1 MKLVAMLFMLA
12 VVETAAAA
20 ADLTG
25 TWQLHLDPDFGG
37 EDDTIVCT
45 FTQDGGKLTIRC
57 GGGLPLIGDVN
68 RDKVRF
74 EGKTGP
80 QNEFTSVFT
89 GVLDDQAK
97 TMKGTWHLDMGREVR
112 DGKFD
117 ARRQQ

>member
-1 MKLVAMLFMLA
+1 MLLMLA
-12 VVETAAAA
+12 FIETAVAT

-37 EDDTIVCT
+37 VDDTIVCT
-45 FTQDGGKLTIRC
+45 FTQDGDKLTIRC
-57 GGGLPLIGDVN
+57 GGLPLTGQVNGD
-68 RDKVRF
+68 RVRF
-74 EGKTGP
+74 EGKTGA

-97 TMKGTWHLDMGREVR
+97 TMNGTWHLDMGREVR

-117 ARRQQ
+117 ARRQP